1 MKITMDG
8 KYAYRKDPY
17 TQVRILC
24 VDRPQCNQNVIALD
38 REGYITNHYS
48 DGKFIRGAVQDFDLV
63 PLQEKLPDLWVV
75 MYEDGSTLLYKDKEK
90 AQEWIKHSSRQ
101 LKLFKYIPAPDQT
114 S

>member
-24 VDRPQCNQNVIALD
+24 VDRNDPAHPILSMAN
-38 REGYITNHYS
+38 
-48 DGKFIRGAVQDFDLV
+48 DGEVEFHSPTGAAPHCPDYDLV
-63 PLQEKLPDLWVV
+63 PLKEGLPDLWLV
-75 MYEDGSTLLYKDKEK
+75 MYEDGEVVAFEDEAVAKAWVKDFS
-90 AQEWIKHSSRQ
+90 INP
-101 LKLFKYIPAPDQT
+101 KLHKYIPAPDQT